1 MEVVLERS
9 FYERPT
15 LVVARE
21 LLGKLIKVRS
31 EPCDLTVRIVETEA
45 YLTDDPACHTYRGR
59 TARNAVM
66 FGEAGHVYVFFN
78 YGVHFLFNIVTRPA
92 GIGEA
97 VLIRAVEPLSGIDVM
112 RERRGPT
119 VKDVH
124 LTSGPGRLAQA
135 LGIVRDGFNGLDV
148 TDPESVVRVL
158 DAPRIEASNVAQT
171 RRIGI
176 NVAAEKPWRFLVSDS
191 SYVSKHRR

>member
-1 MEVVLERS
+1 
-9 FYERPT
+9 
-15 LVVARE
+15 VVARE